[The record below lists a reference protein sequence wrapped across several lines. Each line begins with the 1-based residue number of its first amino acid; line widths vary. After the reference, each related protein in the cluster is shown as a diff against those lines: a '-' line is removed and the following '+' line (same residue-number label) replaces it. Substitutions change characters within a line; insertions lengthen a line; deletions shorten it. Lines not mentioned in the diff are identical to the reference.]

1 MAHKFRIK
9 EPVRILAIALLL
21 LTPAFAAQ
29 SKRPCPAPVTR
40 LSMEKGDYSPMDG
53 VTFDLAHFDADM
65 VAKGKT
71 SPLCYQ
77 RVTDIRHG
85 DVAVSPQSLSHEF
98 ESKMQQSNSKVTDF
112 KVETKD
118 HTVAM
123 SGKVKKVIDIPFTI
137 EGPVS
142 TDGQSLI
149 FHADHIKAEGIPV
162 KGLLGM
168 LGDHLSNLLK
178 SESVKGVM
186 VKDNTIVFQTEQIAN
201 VKGHIA
207 SADVTPQ
214 GLLLKFT
221 EAPVKQAKK

>member
-1 MAHKFRIK
+1 MRTI
-9 EPVRILAIALLL
+9 AIVFLL

-29 SKRPCPAPVTR
+29 SGPCPAHETR
-40 LSMEKGDYSPMDG
+40 LALDKGQYSPMSG
-53 VTFDLAHFDADM
+53 VTFDLTNFDASM
-65 VAKGKT
+65 VAKGKA

-77 RVTDIRHG
+77 RVTDIRRG
-85 DVAVSPQSLSHEF
+85 DVTVTPQSLSHEF
-98 ESKMQQSNSKVTDF
+98 ESKMQQSNSKIKDF
-112 KVETKD
+112 KIETKE

-123 SGKVKKVIDIPFTI
+123 SGKVKKVLDIPFTI

-149 FHADHIKAEGIPV
+149 FHADQIKAAGIPV

-168 LGDHLSNLLK
+168 VGDHLSSLLH
-178 SESVKGVM
+178 SGSMKGVM
-186 VKDNTIVFQTEQIAN
+186 VKDNTIVFETEQIAN

-214 GLLLKFT
+214 GLFLKFT
-221 EAPVKQAKK
+221 EAPVKEAKK